1 MKLSRTAV
9 IVISLVGLLLAAPA
23 TDVRAAST
31 GNGIQ
36 LNLNARWNSA
46 PVAGAWTPYVV
57 TVKNQGPA
65 AFSGLVQLIPSNR
78 YQQPAYQYPTYQ
90 ARLNVPRG
98 EQRSQTLYVVDAP
111 LGYQAQLQ
119 DLSGHVVATAAATP
133 AAATAAVAVLSDL
146 PQAAETI
153 AAPLRALTQQ
163 APAVTRFDSVHSL
176 PANAVYLAG
185 LAGIIIDQF
194 DSAGLS
200 QAQVQTL
207 RDFVGLGGTVIL
219 AGGASWRRTLLPLP
233 VNLLPLKPEATGTAS
248 LAPLA
253 EMAGTTTN
261 ATAQVVVGQLQS
273 GRIVLRAPDGNP
285 LIVEARYGAGRIV
298 QLTFDPLTQPFDAD
312 LSLTAAAWSQAVT
325 RAADPTPRD
334 RFGSAPATSALQGG
348 PLVSSP
354 GSAYSPPDLTPIYNL
369 LQDRTS
375 SGLPPASLLAALLIF
390 YIVLAGLVNYLA
402 LRSIGKRGLMW
413 FTTPAMAL
421 LFSAGAYAVGFGS
434 RGSDYQDNEV
444 QLLRVAPDGAVESQS
459 FHGLYS
465 PRRGD
470 YTVRVPSD
478 TLASTA
484 LGGTGGQSADR
495 SVVVLNGRPAIRL
508 SDVPVATSR
517 SLQTLAVSRPPSLQV
532 LDAHLR
538 VTSGHLVGTVANH
551 GRQTVGPVQLF
562 VMDRDPVTLAAQLPP
577 GHTLNVD
584 VAVGSLPSEGHM
596 YSDDRRSQAASL
608 GAASVAGISDLTL
621 VAVGSG
627 SSGLQVDNGQPSL
640 SSLAA
645 IVQPLQLESSD
656 ALVLTPRQR
665 LVSTITTGNGLVDVY
680 DFQLPSGYRKSVSLD
695 LSALVSQTGVRS
707 VEVYDWVNGTW
718 RALPMPGPGA
728 SQPAP
733 VPLSSFEGGA
743 GPGLVRIRVQ
753 ESALAQARV
762 ELSGP

>member
-9 IVISLVGLLLAAPA
+9 LVISLVGLLLAAPS
-23 TDVRAAST
+23 TDAWAASP
-31 GNGIQ
+31 GNGTQ
-36 LNLNARWNSA
+36 LSLAARWNSA
-46 PVAGAWTPYVV
+46 PVAGSWTPYVV
-57 TVKNQGPA
+57 TVNNQGPVS
-65 AFSGLVQLIPSNR
+65 FSGEVALIPSSR

-90 ARLNVPRG
+90 ARINVPRG
-98 EQRSQTLYVVDAP
+98 EQRSVTLYVVDAP
-111 LGYQAQLQ
+111 LGYQAQLH
-119 DLSGHVVATAAATP
+119 DWSGHVVATAAANPT
-133 AAATAAVAVLSDL
+133 AATAAVAVLSDL

-153 AAPLRALTQQ
+153 AAPLRALTRQ
-163 APAVTRFDSVHSL
+163 APSVTRFDSAHSL

-185 LAGIIIDQF
+185 LAGIVIDQF
-194 DSAGLS
+194 DSAALS

-207 RDFVGLGGTVIL
+207 RDFVGLGGTVIM

-233 VNLLPLKPEATGTAS
+233 ASLLPLKPESTGSAS

-253 EMAGTTTN
+253 EMAGTTTT
-261 ATAQVVVGQLQS
+261 ATAQVVVGELRD

-285 LIVEARYGAGRIV
+285 LIIEAGYGAGRIV

-312 LSLTAAAWSQAVT
+312 LTLTAAAWSEAVT

-334 RFGSAPATSALQGG
+334 RFGTPASTSALQGG

-354 GSAYSPPDLTPIYNL
+354 GSAYAPPDLTPIYNL
-369 LQDRTS
+369 LQDRPS
-375 SGLPPASLLAALLIF
+375 SGLPPASLLAALLLF
-390 YIVLAGLVNYLA
+390 YIMLAGVVNYLA
-402 LRSIGKRGLMW
+402 LRAIGKRALMW

-421 LFSAGAYAVGFGS
+421 LFTGGAYAVGFGS

-444 QLLRVAPDGAVESQS
+444 QLQRVAPDGAVESQS

-470 YTVRVPSD
+470 YSIRVPGE

-484 LGGTGGQSADR
+484 LGGTGGQAADR
-495 SVVVLNGRPAIRL
+495 SVVVLNGRPEIRL
-508 SDVPVATSR
+508 SDVPVAVLR
-517 SLQTLAVSRPPSLQV
+517 PLQTLAIGHPSPSEPLETHVRVS
-532 LDAHLR
+532 
-538 VTSGHLVGTVANH
+538 SGHLLGTIVNH
-551 GRQTVGPVQLF
+551 SHQTVGPVQLF
-562 VMDRDPVTLAAQLPP
+562 VNDRDPVTLAGQLAA
-577 GHTLNVD
+577 GHTLDVD
-584 VAVGSLPSEGHM
+584 VSVSSLPSEGHM

-627 SSGLQVDNGQPSL
+627 SSGLQVANGQPSL

-645 IVQPLQLESSD
+645 IVEPLHLDSSD
-656 ALVLTPRQR
+656 SLVLTPRQR
-665 LVSTITTGNGLVDVY
+665 LVSTISTGDGLVDVY
-680 DFQLPSGYRKSVSLD
+680 DFQLPAGYRKSASLD

-707 VEVYDWVNGTW
+707 LDVYDWVNGTW
-718 RALPMPGPGA
+718 RSVPMPGPGT

-733 VPLSSFEGGA
+733 APLSSFESGA
-743 GPGLVRIRVQ
+743 GPGVVRIRVH

-762 ELSGP
+762 ELTGS